1 MHGPNCNNGNMNEQG
16 QERRDETGGGGVD
29 RIVVQPGTAA
39 AGPLYSTGDSE
50 CGSFVCY
57 ADDGS
62 GSVSDFD
69 IDELKHS
76 MEQKYA
82 SAAAFLTSSLLQV
95 NGDKTH
101 AMLLTTAQ
109 FRRLNNLNLTVNF
122 GNNVQNGSKVERLLG
137 LMLHQDLKFREHL
150 QDNEKSLLKSLNTRL
165 NALKRIKKVTSFK
178 QRLAIANGIF
188 FSKVTFLISV
198 WGGCE
203 GYLFDSIQLVI
214 SKAMRTICKVG
225 KSVPIKNLQKMTNW
239 FSVRQ
244 AAKYHSLMEARRI
257 LATKQPVYLYGKLSA
272 ALQERQHAHDTRHG
286 ARPAA
291 PRLALIESSWLHR
304 VVADMRRMPRALLV
318 MPVGGSRDKEYRARL
333 RAWVIS
339 DTE

>member
-1 MHGPNCNNGNMNEQG
+1 MNKQG
-16 QERRDETGGGGVD
+16 HERRDEDGGGGVD
-29 RIVVQPGTAA
+29 RTVVQPGTAA
-39 AGPLYSTGDSE
+39 AGLLYSTGDSE

-198 WGGCE
+198 WGG
-203 GYLFDSIQLVI
+203 L
-214 SKAMRTICKVG
+214 
-225 KSVPIKNLQKMTNW
+225 
-239 FSVRQ
+239 
-244 AAKYHSLMEARRI
+244 
-257 LATKQPVYLYGKLSA
+257 
-272 ALQERQHAHDTRHG
+272 
-286 ARPAA
+286 
-291 PRLALIESSWLHR
+291 
-304 VVADMRRMPRALLV
+304 
-318 MPVGGSRDKEYRARL
+318 
-333 RAWVIS
+333 
-339 DTE
+339 